1 LLANNLYCFIYV
13 TFHLICTCMVASL
26 DIKQVPVA
34 ESTRIIPL
42 RSWEYEEGRGPLA
55 RPGQWATAQ
64 VTQMATAAE
73 AATATEAAQE
83 QESSNPTSATTTAVA
98 VAEEGKLYS
107 QNANEER
114 QEQQQEHQQEQQQ
127 EQQQQQQQQQQRQEH
142 AMYAV
147 GDSSAS
153 TTVTTGVSDVHNTAH
168 KASEHDM
175 DSGAD
180 EVNNGER
187 KGDGPAELQPQQ
199 QEQKARDMKVADDF
213 LDNVQSFFDGELCV
227 SVIF

>member
-1 LLANNLYCFIYV
+1 
-13 TFHLICTCMVASL
+13 MVASL

-64 VTQMATAAE
+64 MTQMATAAE

-83 QESSNPTSATTTAVA
+83 QESSNPTSATTIAAA

-114 QEQQQEHQQEQQQ
+114 QEQQQEHQQEHQQ
-127 EQQQQQQQQQQRQEH
+127 EQQQQQQEH
-142 AMYAV
+142 AMYVV

-168 KASEHDM
+168 KASEHDT
-175 DSGAD
+175 DSGAH

-199 QEQKARDMKVADDF
+199 QEQKARGMKVADDF